1 MLEYVVRQTAA
12 YMESM
17 PKQIRK
23 KSGQF
28 FTSIETAR
36 FMAGLF
42 AIPVQPEITILDPG
56 AGTGILTAALLER
69 ISEIPAVERVHII
82 CYETGEKIIPL
93 LEDNLRYVTAR
104 CSKQTDYEL
113 RALNYITSQEN
124 VFNGGLFPEL
134 GVTCDLCIGNP
145 PYMKIGKDAPEAKAM
160 SEICYGAPNLYFLFA
175 AMSLFN
181 VCDGGEL
188 VYIIP
193 RSWTSGIYFKHF
205 RHYLFSHGVIEQIHL
220 FTSRDKVFDTEQVL
234 QETMI
239 IKMRKQRQVPSYI
252 LVTSSESNC
261 DFQHLQQISLPYSA
275 VVSGTDQYVFLEA
288 VCLLNTLPYTLPDLG
303 MKMKTGLTVDFR
315 EKASLRNT
323 KVDGA
328 VPLFFAQHIKDGHV
342 CFPIGKDGEYLLPPR
357 KGLVQPNSNY
367 LFVRRFTAKEEKRRL
382 QCGIYLAEQFPQY
395 EIISTQNKINFID
408 NTEHTLSKDTVY
420 GLYVLFNSTLY
431 DIYYRV
437 LNGSTQV
444 NATEINH
451 MPVPAISVI
460 EELGR
465 ALLRKSD
472 ITAKTC
478 DQILEGFLHGK
489 NQRSAN
495 LS

>member
-82 CYETGEKIIPL
+82 CYETDEKIIPL

-124 VFNGGLFPEL
+124 VFNEGLFPEL

-175 AMSLFN
+175 ASSLQ
-181 VCDGGEL
+181 
-188 VYIIP
+188 
-193 RSWTSGIYFKHF
+193 
-205 RHYLFSHGVIEQIHL
+205 LFEQIN
-220 FTSRDKVFDTEQVL
+220 
-234 QETMI
+234 I
-239 IKMRKQRQVPSYI
+239 
-252 LVTSSESNC
+252 
-261 DFQHLQQISLPYSA
+261 A
-275 VVSGTDQYVFLEA
+275 
-288 VCLLNTLPYTLPDLG
+288 
-303 MKMKTGLTVDFR
+303 
-315 EKASLRNT
+315 
-323 KVDGA
+323 
-328 VPLFFAQHIKDGHV
+328 
-342 CFPIGKDGEYLLPPR
+342 
-357 KGLVQPNSNY
+357 
-367 LFVRRFTAKEEKRRL
+367 
-382 QCGIYLAEQFPQY
+382 
-395 EIISTQNKINFID
+395 
-408 NTEHTLSKDTVY
+408 
-420 GLYVLFNSTLY
+420 
-431 DIYYRV
+431 
-437 LNGSTQV
+437 
-444 NATEINH
+444 
-451 MPVPAISVI
+451 
-460 EELGR
+460 
-465 ALLRKSD
+465 
-472 ITAKTC
+472 
-478 DQILEGFLHGK
+478 
-489 NQRSAN
+489 
-495 LS
+495 